1 MGATCTEQGG
11 ANANED
17 SFLHNLTLKC
27 KVTYYSIN
35 TQRRV
40 VFLAK
45 NHGWET
51 KKVEYRFYFELQVF
65 MTIAEL
71 SSIDVEMLER
81 QMRETG
87 MFIKSVI

>member
-45 NHGWET
+45 NHG
-51 KKVEYRFYFELQVF
+51 
-65 MTIAEL
+65 
-71 SSIDVEMLER
+71 
-81 QMRETG
+81 
-87 MFIKSVI
+87 